1 MAKKTQ
7 LNEMISLINRMDK
20 PQSGWATLL
29 QESIDEYKDQSGL
42 GRREFTSFDDF
53 MSSIDPIGGQFVG
66 VGYIQNYEVSKVYP
80 EKPIN
85 GVPTR
90 DVLSQYQQGLG
101 GDNRLS
107 GKLGSF
113 LQHPE
118 MTEPTGR
125 AANFKSLGASYK
137 SVKEGN
143 PFASVLK
150 ITSYNFQWRNYAN
163 AVADKN
169 NKIGDLRVKHG
180 FGQMDDMYPE
190 NDWRRNPEFGG
201 VGRMASFE
209 PKRNDDGSEKARPF
223 SKQFNQSFNVYSDN
237 DERGEDRMTG
247 VDNNGNPYQKRVM
260 KALIPMGNGNSIY
273 CTIDTNGEI
282 DDIDKSLFNIFG
294 TQKNSFTAAKISD
307 EMAEDEKAFR
317 RELADFENQTYNPQ
331 WFLENIAYMVGVGK
345 DKNTGEK
352 VPYRLVNKNII
363 FNYKVDI
370 NPEELSKVINNCS
383 EKAYRD
389 VMEKQ
394 RQIDNELYNKA
405 ME

>member
-1 MAKKTQ
+1 MANKTQ
-7 LNEMISLINRMDK
+7 LNEMISLINRMEK
-20 PQSGWATLL
+20 PQTGWATLL
-29 QESIDEYKDQSGL
+29 QESIEEYKDPSGL
-42 GRREFTSFDDF
+42 GRREFNDFDEF
-53 MSSIDPIGGQFVG
+53 MNAIDPIGGQFIG
-66 VGYIQNYEVSKVYP
+66 IGYIQNYEVAKVYP

-85 GVPTR
+85 GVSTR
-90 DVLSQYQQGLG
+90 DTLSQYQQGLG
-101 GDNRLS
+101 ADSRLS

-118 MTEPTGR
+118 MTTPTGR

-137 SVKEGN
+137 SMKEGN
-143 PFASVLK
+143 PFSSVLK
-150 ITSYNFQWRNYAN
+150 VTTYNFQWRSYAN

-169 NKIGDLRVKHG
+169 SKIGDLRVKHG

-190 NDWRRNPEFGG
+190 DDWRRNPDFGG
-201 VGRMASFE
+201 VGRMAAFE
-209 PKRNDDGSEKARPF
+209 PKRNDDGSEKVRPF
-223 SKQFNQSFNVYSDN
+223 SKQFNPAFNVYSDN
-237 DERGEDRMTG
+237 DEFGNDRMAG
-247 VDNNGNPYQKRVM
+247 VDNEGNPFQKRAM

-273 CTIDTNGEI
+273 CAIDANGEI
-282 DDIDKSLFNIFG
+282 DDIDKSLFNILG
-294 TQKNSFTAAKISD
+294 TQKSSFTAAKITD

-317 RELADFENQTYNPQ
+317 TELANLENESYNAQ

-352 VPYRLVNKNII
+352 VPYRFVNSNII

-370 NPEELSKVINNCS
+370 NPDELSKVVNNCS
-383 EKAYRD
+383 ERAYRD

-394 RQIDNELYNKA
+394 RQTDAEMYKKA